1 MMGAALRS
9 RKLANAVVALG
20 AAVLLTRCGGSSPTT
35 PTPPPAT
42 LAAPVIDSPVDGAEV
57 SSQRPTLTVI
67 NVFSAQA
74 TPKTYDFQVS
84 DAVSFTRIVVS
95 KTGVAEAAS
104 GKTSYT
110 LEQDLATEARYYWRA
125 RAQQGTATGAWSA
138 VASFRVGANTPP
150 VIRSVVAQGS
160 RPGEPAYFADLDE
173 EITVTATVED
183 AQVAPERLVYE
194 WSAPVGTFTGAG
206 ASVRWRAPKTAATPT
221 KVVISLTVRD
231 APAPGGATASST
243 VPVNLHDSVREI
255 GEMAVQFLT
264 DFSKQL
270 PPADVLRNF
279 SDTCGGKAAELGDVQ
294 RNQRCW
300 KIDSYVLGTATTAVS
315 FGGAC
320 TFRDRRADACTSVPV
335 DWRATYI
342 SSAVE
347 CAPPTGKPVGTKER
361 AVGLDWVTAV
371 YVGSRWWLCDS
382 DFDGTTSTG
391 ARFSE

>member
-1 MMGAALRS
+1 M
-9 RKLANAVVALG
+9 
-20 AAVLLTRCGGSSPTT
+20 
-35 PTPPPAT
+35 
-42 LAAPVIDSPVDGAEV
+42 
-57 SSQRPTLTVI
+57 
-67 NVFSAQA
+67 
-74 TPKTYDFQVS
+74 PKTYDFQVS
-84 DAVSFTRIVVS
+84 DAADFARLVVS
-95 KTGVAEAAS
+95 KAGVTESTS
-104 GKTSYT
+104 GKTAYT

-125 RAQQGTATGAWSA
+125 RAQQGTASSAWS
-138 VASFRVGANTPP
+138 VVVSFRVGRNTPP
-150 VIRSVVAQGS
+150 VIRSIVAKGS
-160 RPGEPAYFADLDE
+160 RPNEPAYFADLDE

-206 ASVRWRAPKTAATPT
+206 ASVRWRAPKTATTPT
-221 KVVISLTVRD
+221 KIVISLTVRD

-243 VPVNLHDSVREI
+243 VPINLHDSVREI
-255 GEMAVQFLT
+255 GDMVVQFLT

-279 SDTCGGKAAELGDVQ
+279 SDTCGGKAAELADVL

-300 KIDSYVLGTATTAVS
+300 KIDSYSVGAPTVTVS
-315 FGGAC
+315 FKGTC
-320 TFRDRRADACTSVPV
+320 TFRSRSGDACTSVPV

-371 YVGSRWWLCDS
+371 YEGNRWWLCDS

-391 ARFSE
+391 ARFID